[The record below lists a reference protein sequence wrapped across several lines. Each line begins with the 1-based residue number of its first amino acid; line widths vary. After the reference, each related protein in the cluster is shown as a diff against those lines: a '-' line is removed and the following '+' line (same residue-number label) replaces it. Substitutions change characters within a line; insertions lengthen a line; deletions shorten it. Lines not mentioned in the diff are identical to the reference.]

1 MIEAFVENIPDL
13 FLYIL
18 PGYVTL
24 RILNRYNSERRPPEL
39 DIIFYSALYSFIVGI
54 AYNLLVSIVNINIPA
69 VLKQILY
76 FAFAILLGLIIIKV
90 PKTGTGKKINHI
102 FNSNHEPYSSVWIKM
117 METTDKVWATVYLHN
132 GLIYQGKL
140 INYTTNPS
148 DPVQEIMLTNYQ
160 LSVQNAGSMQNA
172 NDFCIVVEDHTEDNN
187 AKVLLHRQE
196 IVSISIQS

>member
-1 MIEAFVENIPDL
+1 
-13 FLYIL
+13 
-18 PGYVTL
+18 
-24 RILNRYNSERRPPEL
+24 
-39 DIIFYSALYSFIVGI
+39 
-54 AYNLLVSIVNINIPA
+54 
-69 VLKQILY
+69 
-76 FAFAILLGLIIIKV
+76 
-90 PKTGTGKKINHI
+90 
-102 FNSNHEPYSSVWIKM
+102 

-148 DPVQEIMLTNYQ
+148 DPVQEIMLTNYR
-160 LSVQNAGSMQNA
+160 LSVQNTGSMQNA